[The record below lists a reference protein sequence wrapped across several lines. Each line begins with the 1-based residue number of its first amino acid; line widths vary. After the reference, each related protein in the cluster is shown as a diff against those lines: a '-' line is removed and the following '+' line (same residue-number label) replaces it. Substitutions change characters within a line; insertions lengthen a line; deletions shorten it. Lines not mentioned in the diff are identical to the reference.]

1 MGKENLE
8 NVVPRF
14 FSSMERSPLEVD
26 RQVKTHNH
34 SMLRVRFVL
43 FPVAL
48 ATCPRQAVSLCPL
61 LTWGWR
67 MASEQI
73 KIL

>member
-8 NVVPRF
+8 HVVPRF
-14 FSSMERSPLEVD
+14 FSSKERSPLEVD
-26 RQVKTHNH
+26 RQLKTHNH
-34 SMLRVRFVL
+34 STLRERFVL

-48 ATCPRQAVSLCPL
+48 ATCTRCAVSLCPL

-67 MASEQI
+67 MASEQF
-73 KIL
+73 KIS